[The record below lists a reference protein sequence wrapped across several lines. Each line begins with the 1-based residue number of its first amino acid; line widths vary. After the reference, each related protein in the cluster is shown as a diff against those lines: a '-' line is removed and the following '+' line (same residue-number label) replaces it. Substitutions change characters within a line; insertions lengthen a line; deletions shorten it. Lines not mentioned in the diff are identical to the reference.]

1 MVYQTEREKK
11 NRKIRWI
18 VFLSILL
25 FAVLTGFFCVTVCTV
40 GEVEIEGNEL
50 YDDESIR
57 EWVQNDRYSWNTLY
71 VYFKYR
77 FKKTEAMPFIDTMTV
92 DMKSPRKLS
101 VLVYEKG
108 PIGYLTD
115 ENTGQFI
122 YFDKDGFVIEISTK
136 QIEGVPQISGL
147 PCENAVVYEKLDLS
161 EKTLRTLLT
170 LTQNL
175 GKYNLHADGIVY
187 DGSGNMSVVFGPI
200 TVKLGSEDN
209 LTEKLVRLEKI
220 LPQIDGMAGTL
231 HLETWTEDTTDVTF
245 ERMQ

>member
-1 MVYQTEREKK
+1 MAYQTELEKK
-11 NRKIRWI
+11 NKKIRWI
-18 VFLSILL
+18 VFLSIIL
-25 FAVLTGFFCVTVCTV
+25 FFALTGFFCVTVCTV
-40 GEVEIEGNEL
+40 TDVEIEGNEL

-77 FKKTEAMPFIDTMTV
+77 FKKAEQVPFIDTMTV
-92 DMKSPRKLS
+92 DLKSPRKLS

-108 PIGYLTD
+108 PIGYLVD
-115 ENTGQFI
+115 ETTGQNI

-147 PCENAVVYEKLDLS
+147 PCENVVVYEKLDLS
-161 EKTLRTLLT
+161 ERTLRTLLT

-175 GKYNLHADGIVY
+175 EKYHLHADSIQY
-187 DGSGNMSVVFGPI
+187 DGTGNMTISFGPI
-200 TVKLGSEDN
+200 LVNLGKEDN

-220 LPQIDGMAGTL
+220 LPQIEGMAGTL
-231 HLETWTEDTTDVTF
+231 HLETWTENTTDVTF
-245 ERMQ
+245 ERM

>member
-1 MVYQTEREKK
+1 MAYQTEREKK
-11 NRKIRWI
+11 NKRIRWI

-25 FAVLTGFFCVTVCTV
+25 FFALTGFFVVTVCKV
-40 GEVEIEGNEL
+40 SEVDIEGNEL

-57 EWVQNDRYSWNTLY
+57 QWVQNDRYSWNTLY

-77 FKKTEAMPFIDTMTV
+77 FKKTEAVPFIDTMTV
-92 DMKSPRKLS
+92 DLKGPRKLA

-115 ENTGQFI
+115 EASGQNI
-122 YFDKDGFVIEISTK
+122 YFDKDGFVIEISPR

-147 PCENAVVYEKLDLS
+147 PVENAVVYEKLDLS
-161 EKTLRTLLT
+161 DKTLRNLLA

-175 GKYNLHADGIVY
+175 EKYQLNADGIQY
-187 DGSGNMSVVFGPI
+187 DANGNMSVTFGPI
-200 TVKLGSEDN
+200 LVNLGSEAN
-209 LTEKLVRLEKI
+209 LTEKLVRLEKS
-220 LPQIDGMAGTL
+220 LPQIQGMTGTL

-245 ERMQ
+245 ERM

>member
-1 MVYQTEREKK
+1 MAYLTEREKK
-11 NRKIRWI
+11 NKKIRWI

-40 GEVEIEGNEL
+40 SDVEIEGNEL

-57 EWVQNDRYSWNTLY
+57 QWVQNDRFSWNTLY

-77 FKKTEAMPFIDTMTV
+77 FKKSEPVPFIDTMTV
-92 DMKSPRKLS
+92 DLKGPRKLS

-115 ENTGQFI
+115 ETTGQNI
-122 YFDKDGFVIEISTK
+122 YFDKDGFVIEVSPR
-136 QIEGVPQISGL
+136 QIEGVPHVSGI
-147 PCENAVVYEKLDLS
+147 PCENAAVYEKLDLS

-175 GKYNLHADGIVY
+175 EKYHLHADGITY
-187 DGSGNMSVVFGPI
+187 DESGTMTVTFGPI
-200 TVKLGSEDN
+200 KVNLGSEDN

-220 LPQIDGMAGTL
+220 LPQIEGMSGTL

-245 ERMQ
+245 ERM